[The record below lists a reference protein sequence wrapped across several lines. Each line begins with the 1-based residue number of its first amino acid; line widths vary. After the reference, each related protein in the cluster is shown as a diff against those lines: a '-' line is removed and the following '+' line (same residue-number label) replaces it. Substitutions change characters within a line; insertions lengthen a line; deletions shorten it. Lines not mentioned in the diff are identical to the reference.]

1 MDLLHGSIT
10 PMVMM
15 FAVNENTYEV
25 EITFN
30 PLVHHH
36 LSLIFMLGHPRYS
49 SHSSSNESE
58 PRNCNKGIH
67 THTHRQTDVE
77 SSQFVIS
84 CNREPPINSSVKSLS
99 KQLKR

>member
-1 MDLLHGSIT
+1 MDLLHGSVT

-15 FAVNENTYEV
+15 FAVNENTYKV
-25 EITFN
+25 EITFY

-58 PRNCNKGIH
+58 PRNSNKGTHIH
-67 THTHRQTDVE
+67 THTQTDVE
-77 SSQFVIS
+77 PSQFVIS
-84 CNREPPINSSVKSLS
+84 CYHKTPIKSSVK
-99 KQLKR
+99 KYPK

>member
-36 LSLIFMLGHPRYS
+36 LSLIFILGHPRYS

-58 PRNCNKGIH
+58 PRNCNKGTH
-67 THTHRQTDVE
+67 THTHLPTLRQTDVE
-77 SSQFVIS
+77 PSQFVIS
-84 CNREPPINSSVKSLS
+84 LNREPPINSSVKNP
-99 KQLKR
+99 K

>member
-1 MDLLHGSIT
+1 
-10 PMVMM
+10 MM

-58 PRNCNKGIH
+58 LGNCNKGIYTH
-67 THTHRQTDVE
+67 THTHTHTEIDVE
-77 SSQFVIS
+77 PSQFVIS
-84 CNREPPINSSVKSLS
+84 SNHEPSINSSVKNP
-99 KQLKR
+99 K